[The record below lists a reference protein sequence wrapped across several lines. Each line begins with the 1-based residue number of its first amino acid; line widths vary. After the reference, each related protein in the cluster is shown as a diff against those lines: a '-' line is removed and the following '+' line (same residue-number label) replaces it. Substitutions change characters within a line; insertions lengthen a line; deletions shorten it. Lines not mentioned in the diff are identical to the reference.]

1 MIIRNKHKS
10 RFTQIPNAIF
20 EDRRIS
26 IGAKGL
32 LVYLLSRPPNWVVRH
47 DNLQYTLSIGR
58 KLLTTLLDELREA
71 EYVDREQQQGRDQQN
86 RFMPYD
92 YIVRDIP
99 ESHVTDAP
107 VALHPE
113 PQREKDT
120 GNNNK
125 EINTESTNPFPKPLP
140 AEQAKPLRALQDKY
154 SPAGERARAEGKSPV
169 FVGSKPHLAWLAVSG
184 PDGMPGFVDQAFI
197 NGKLRQIV
205 WMDSVYPPK
214 WPGEPHR
221 GGGWSNL

>member
-113 PQREKDT
+113 PQRQKDT

-125 EINTESTNPFPKPLP
+125 EINTDSNNPFPKPLST
-140 AEQAKPLRALQDKY
+140 AQGESKQACQDRF
-154 SPAGERARAEGKSPV
+154 SDFGQQAQAAGNHPV
-169 FVGSKPHLAWLAVSG
+169 YVGSKPYQAWCAVRG
-184 PDGMPGFVDQAFI
+184 ADGMPGYVDRAFVG
-197 NGKLRQIV
+197 GKPRMIV
-205 WMDSVYPPK
+205 WMPSVYPPK
-214 WPGEPHR
+214 GSTEF
-221 GGGWSNL
+221 